1 MRFDRKSLGFKL
13 IAPSLVIIAVVFF
26 ALLFLIKSITVRVHD
41 DYARFTLAQ
50 TNGEVRKVLT
60 TAANDLTDALL
71 AGNEEVTEAKQKN
84 VIEALRLVWS
94 GTGQGGI
101 ILDSGGAV
109 LCTTLPPAVT
119 QAVAGQAVEGYR
131 SMEIGDEVAGTYGQ
145 LVPMWGW
152 KVLTVSRVRN
162 NLLQEGRV
170 GLLIPFVATGC
181 LVMVFGIFLVLRRN
195 LQRPVESMVAAV
207 SASKRVEPTGVT
219 EFDIVGGV
227 VNDAFQRL
235 REQTET
241 LREELAER
249 TRIQDELR
257 SKDERIHNL
266 LDCTEEGIFGV
277 DPEGICTFC
286 NRSCLQLLGYQKE
299 EDLLGRRIHDLI
311 HPGNDGGDGL
321 ASDACP
327 VCNTFRTGVGAHLPA
342 DVLWRADGTTLE
354 TELWAHPVVDNGR
367 ICGAVVTFVDVT
379 QRKLLE
385 DQLIQAQK
393 MESIGRLAGGI
404 AHDFNNL
411 LTPIM
416 GYCELLR
423 LDLPDNALVQER
435 CGNVLKAAGGAK
447 ELVQQLLSFSRKQVL
462 EMKVI
467 DLNQALSGFQS
478 ILRRTI
484 RESIDLKMS
493 LADGS
498 YLVRADK
505 NQIEQVVMNLV
516 VNAQDAIREH
526 GVVTIETAPV
536 LLDDEYARL
545 HKDVTPGR
553 YLMLAVAD
561 DGCGMDQETRQRVFE
576 PFFTTK
582 GIGKGTGLG
591 LATVYGIVRQHGGN
605 IWVYSE
611 PNKGTV
617 FKCYLPLADGTA
629 VTERADAGGVVSLEG
644 ERRLILLVEDNEMV
658 RSLVAELLGQAGF
671 EMLVACDP
679 KEALKLCAGRRID
692 LLVTDVVL
700 PYMSGPQL
708 HRKLLQNDPTLKV
721 LYMSGY
727 TSNAIVHQGVLDE
740 GTHYIAKPFALN
752 EFARKVAE
760 VLAASS

>member
-1 MRFDRKSLGFKL
+1 MAFDRKSLGFKL
-13 IAPSLVIIAVVFF
+13 IAPSLVVIAVVFF

-41 DYARFTLAQ
+41 DYVRFTLASA
-50 TNGEVRKVLT
+50 NGEVRKVLT
-60 TAANDLTDALL
+60 TAANDLTAALL
-71 AGNEEVTEAKQKN
+71 AGNDEVTEAKQKS
-84 VIEALRLVWS
+84 VMEALRLLWS
-94 GTGQGGI
+94 APGHGGV
-101 ILDSGGAV
+101 LMDSKGAV
-109 LCTTLPPAVT
+109 LYTTLPIPVT
-119 QAVAGQAVEGYR
+119 RIVAAQAADGYR
-131 SMEIGDEVAGTYGQ
+131 SIEIGDEVVGTFGQ
-145 LVPMWGW
+145 LFPMWGW
-152 KVLTVSRVRN
+152 KVVTVSRVRN
-162 NLLQEGRV
+162 TLLQEGKIGMLV
-170 GLLIPFVATGC
+170 PLVATGC
-181 LVMVFGIFLVLRRN
+181 VLMVFGIFLVLRKN

-207 SASKRVEPTGVT
+207 SSSRRVEPTGVT
-219 EFDIVGGV
+219 EFDIVGNV

-235 REQTET
+235 TEQTEI
-241 LREELAER
+241 LRQELAER
-249 TRIQDELR
+249 TRIQEELR
-257 SKDERIHNL
+257 AKDERIHNL

-277 DPEGICTFC
+277 DPDGVCTFC
-286 NRSCLQLLGYQKE
+286 NRSCLQLLGYRQE
-299 EDLLGRRIHDLI
+299 EDLLGKRIHDLI
-311 HPGNDGGDGL
+311 HPPGVSGETVAGED
-321 ASDACP
+321 CP
-327 VCNTFRTGVGAHLPA
+327 VCNTFRTGAGAHLPA
-342 DVLWRADGTTLE
+342 EVLWRADGTALE
-354 TELWAHPVVDNGR
+354 TELWAHPVVDDGR
-367 ICGAVVTFVDVT
+367 ICGAVVTFIDAT

-423 LDLPDNALVQER
+423 LDLPENTLVQER
-435 CGNVLKAAGGAK
+435 CGNMMKAAGGAK

-467 DLNQALSGFQS
+467 DLNQAVGNFQS

-493 LADGS
+493 LAEGS
-498 YLVRADK
+498 YPVRADK

-516 VNAQDAIREH
+516 VNAQDAIGEH

-545 HKDVTPGR
+545 HKDVIPGR

-611 PNKGTV
+611 PGKGTV
-617 FKCYLPLADGTA
+617 FKCYFPLAEGAA
-629 VTERADAGGVVSLEG
+629 VAERADAGDKVSLEG
-644 ERRLILLVEDNEMV
+644 ARRTILLVEDNEMV
-658 RSLVAELLGQAGF
+658 RLLVAELLAQAGF
-671 EMLVACDP
+671 EMLIAGDP
-679 KEALKLCAGRRID
+679 KEALKLSEGRRVD

-700 PYMSGPQL
+700 PHMSGPQL
-708 HRKLLQNDPTLKV
+708 HRKLLQSDAGLKV

>member
-1 MRFDRKSLGFKL
+1 MAFDRKSLGFKL
-13 IAPSLVIIAVVFF
+13 IAPSLVVIAVVFF

-41 DYARFTLAQ
+41 DYVRFTLASA
-50 TNGEVRKVLT
+50 NGEVRKVLT
-60 TAANDLTDALL
+60 TAANDLTATLL
-71 AGNEEVTEAKQKN
+71 AGNEEVTEAKQKS
-84 VIEALRLVWS
+84 VMETLTLLWS
-94 GTGQGGI
+94 GTSHGGVV
-101 ILDSGGAV
+101 LDAGGTV
-109 LCTTLPPAVT
+109 LCTTLSLPVT
-119 QAVAGQAVEGYR
+119 RAVAAQAGEGYLA
-131 SMEIGDEVAGTYGQ
+131 IDVGGDEVAGYGQ
-145 LVPMWGW
+145 RFPMWGW
-152 KVLTVSRVRN
+152 RVVTVSKARN
-162 NLLQEGRV
+162 TWLQDGKV
-170 GLLIPFVATGC
+170 AMLTPLVATGC
-181 LVMVFGIFLVLRRN
+181 LVMVFGIYLVLRKN
-195 LQRPVESMVAAV
+195 LQRPVDKMVAAV
-207 SASKRVEPTGVT
+207 SSSKRVEPTGVT
-219 EFDIVGGV
+219 EFDIVGNV
-227 VNDAFQRL
+227 VNDAFERL
-235 REQTET
+235 TEQTET
-241 LREELAER
+241 LRQELAER
-249 TRIQDELR
+249 TRIQEELR
-257 SKDERIHNL
+257 AKDERIHNL

-277 DPEGICTFC
+277 DPDGVCTFC
-286 NRSCLQLLGYQKE
+286 NRSCLQLLGYQQE
-299 EDLLGRRIHDLI
+299 GDLLGKRIHDLI
-311 HPGNDGGDGL
+311 HPSGVGEAV
-321 ASDACP
+321 ASEECP
-327 VCNTFRTGVGAHLPA
+327 VCNTFRTGAGAHLPA
-342 DVLWRADGTTLE
+342 EVLWRADGTLLE

-367 ICGAVVTFVDVT
+367 ICGAVVTFIDVS
-379 QRKLLE
+379 QRKMLE

-423 LDLPDNALVQER
+423 IDLPENTLVQER
-435 CGNVLKAAGGAK
+435 CGNILKAAGGAK

-462 EMKVI
+462 EMKVV
-467 DLNQALSGFQS
+467 DLNQAVANFQS

-493 LADGS
+493 LAEGS
-498 YLVRADK
+498 YPVRADK

-617 FKCYLPLADGTA
+617 FKCYFPLAEGTA
-629 VTERADAGGVVSLEG
+629 VTERTDAGGKVTLEG
-644 ERRLILLVEDNEMV
+644 ARRTILLVEDNDMV
-658 RSLVAELLGQAGF
+658 RLLVAELLAQAGF
-671 EMLVACDP
+671 EMLVAGDP
-679 KEALKLCAGRRID
+679 KEALKLCEGRRID

-700 PYMSGPQL
+700 PHMSGPQL
-708 HRKLLQNDPTLKV
+708 HRKLLQRDAGLKV

-752 EFARKVAE
+752 EFAHKVAE